1 MSRLRNC
8 CLVSVASVGVFAAP
22 ALAQPDTAVSVP
34 GLGTLT
40 FPTSATVPAAE
51 QAFIRG
57 VLLLHVFEYPTAAA
71 AFRDAERLEPG
82 FALAYWGEAMTFTH
96 PVWDQQDT
104 AAGRAA
110 LAKLAATP
118 AARDAKAPAARERAY
133 LDAMEILYGE
143 GPKARRDTLY
153 SAAMGRLAAAYPHD
167 DEAQLFYA
175 LSLLGLSQGVR
186 NVPTYLRAAA
196 IAESVF
202 ARNPRHPGAAHYWIH
217 GMDDP
222 EHAAGALPAA
232 RALAGIA
239 PDAGHAQH
247 MTSHIFVALGMWDDV
262 VAANENATRVVNAA
276 RNSRGQGP
284 AYCGHYNLF
293 LDYGLL
299 QQGRIEDA
307 RRLLEA
313 CRSQAAG
320 QRPGPRDLD
329 PDAYSFVTMWSRYV
343 LDSRR
348 WTGEVARWNVDP
360 GPAPAP
366 RLSYWFTRGFAA
378 ARNGALDS
386 ARQALT
392 SYGQGLDGIRADVGR
407 GGRPPD
413 PDEREFLARG
423 EVLRLELVGLLAAAE
438 GNRSEALDT
447 LRRATT
453 VEDGMA
459 YAFGPPLVNEPSHE
473 LLGEELLTAGQQAAA
488 RAEFEAALSRTPG
501 RTSVLLGFARAARAA
516 GDSAAAARAF
526 GELAAIWHAADAD
539 LPGLAEA
546 RHPGR

>member
-1 MSRLRNC
+1 MSRIRHR
-8 CLVSVASVGVFAAP
+8 CLVSLVCTGVLAAP
-22 ALAQPDTAVSVP
+22 ALAQPDSAVTVP

-40 FPTSATVPAAE
+40 FPTAATVPAAE
-51 QAFIRG
+51 QAFIHG
-57 VLLLHVFEYPTAAA
+57 MLLLHVFEYPTAAA

-96 PVWDQQDT
+96 PVWDQQDS

-110 LAKLAATP
+110 LAKLGATP
-118 AARDAKAPAARERAY
+118 AARAAKAPTPREKGY
-133 LDAMEILYGE
+133 LGAVEILYGE

-153 SAAMGRLAAAYPHD
+153 SEAMGRLSAAYPRD
-167 DEAQLFYA
+167 DEARLFYA

-186 NVPTYLRAAA
+186 NIPTYLRAAA

-222 EHAAGALPAA
+222 QHAAGALPAA
-232 RALAGIA
+232 RALARIA

-276 RNSRGQGP
+276 RKSHGQGP
-284 AYCGHYNLF
+284 AFCGHYNLF

-299 QQGRIEDA
+299 QQGRIADA
-307 RRLLEA
+307 RRLLET
-313 CRSQAAG
+313 CRNQAAG
-320 QRPGPRDLD
+320 QGSDPRDFD
-329 PDAYSFVTMWSRYV
+329 PDAYSFVTMWSRYL
-343 LDSRR
+343 LDSRQF
-348 WTGEVARWNVDP
+348 TGEVARWTVDP

-378 ARNGALDS
+378 ARRGAPDS
-386 ARQALT
+386 ARRSLLEYERAARELRAVI
-392 SYGQGLDGIRADVGR
+392 DGAGAT
-407 GGRPPD
+407 PSPD
-413 PDEREFLARG
+413 DREFLSRV
-423 EVLRLELVGLLAAAE
+423 EVLRLELAGLVAGLAGDRAA
-438 GNRSEALDT
+438 ALDT
-447 LRRATT
+447 LRRATA

-459 YAFGPPLVNEPSHE
+459 YAFGPPFVNEPSHE
-473 LLGEELLTAGQQAAA
+473 LLGEELLAAGRAAAA
-488 RAEFEAALSRTPG
+488 RTEFEAALARTPD
-501 RTSVLLGFARAARAA
+501 RTSVLLGLARAARAA
-516 GDSAAAARAF
+516 GDTAAAARSF
-526 GELAAIWHAADAD
+526 GHLAAIWHDADAD

-546 RHPGR
+546 RHPAP

>member
-1 MSRLRNC
+1 MNRIRRWLMIP
-8 CLVSVASVGVFAAP
+8 VSVGMFAAP
-22 ALAQPDTAVSVP
+22 ALAQPDSAVTVA

-57 VLLLHVFEYPTAAA
+57 MLLLHVFEYPTAAA

-96 PVWDQQDT
+96 PVWDEQDT

-110 LAKLAATP
+110 LAKLGATA
-118 AARDAKAPAARERAY
+118 AARAANAPTSREKAY
-133 LDAMEILYGE
+133 LAAVEILYGE
-143 GPKARRDTLY
+143 GPKALRDTLY
-153 SAAMGRLAAAYPHD
+153 SAAMGRLAAAYPRD
-167 DEAQLFYA
+167 DEARLFYA

-276 RNSRGQGP
+276 RQALGQGP

-299 QQGRIEDA
+299 QQGRIGAA

-313 CRSQAAG
+313 CRGQVAG
-320 QRPGPRDLD
+320 QRPGARDLD
-329 PDAYSFVTMWSRYV
+329 PDAYSFITMWSRYL
-343 LDSRR
+343 LDSRQ
-348 WTGEVARWNVDP
+348 WTGEVAGWNLEP

-378 ARNGALDS
+378 VRSGDVEGARH
-386 ARQALT
+386 ALT
-392 SYGQGLDGIRADVGR
+392 AYEEAA
-407 GGRPPD
+407 
-413 PDEREFLARG
+413 REVRSGMEMFLSRT
-423 EVLRLELVGLLAAAE
+423 EVLRLELVGLLAFAE
-438 GNRSEALDT
+438 GDRAAALDT
-447 LRRATT
+447 LHRATT

-459 YAFGPPLVNEPSHE
+459 YVFGPPFVNEPSHE
-473 LLGEELLTAGQQAAA
+473 LLGEELLAAGRPAAA
-488 RAEFEAALSRTPG
+488 RLEFEAALARTPG
-501 RTSVLLGFARAARAA
+501 RTSVLLGLARAARAA
-516 GDSAAAARAF
+516 GDTAAAARAF
-526 GELAAIWHAADAD
+526 GRLAAIWHAADPD
-539 LPGLAEA
+539 LPALAEA
-546 RHPGR
+546 RAAHPNP